1 MGHRALIAYERPDE
15 TYNLHYSHWGGLNLR
30 LRHAITKTT
39 PFGEREP
46 ENTWTERIYEHLQ
59 TASDPELPDV
69 DDDERPWTDVDPEPL
84 ELRLS
89 LEEILST
96 HLNYATHEAF
106 YVVQESFAVEAYR
119 TFWLGFDDVADDA
132 EAMPSIGHGVICP
145 VRWYE
150 GKPVND
156 GYLRGWFDGTKAVIG
171 AFIDRGVFST
181 TQATTYL
188 LERLFLKVEERD
200 SEIQRA
206 DLR

>member
-30 LRHAITKTT
+30 LRYGITERT

-46 ENTWTERIYEHLQ
+46 ETTWTKRVYEHLQ
-59 TASDPELPDV
+59 TATDGDLPDL
-69 DDDERPWTDVDPEPL
+69 DEERPWTDVDPEPL
-84 ELRLS
+84 EVGIS
-89 LEEILST
+89 LEEILTS

-106 YVVQESFAVEAYR
+106 YVVPSSFAVEAYR
-119 TFWLGFDDVADDA
+119 TFWLDFHLIADDA

-150 GKPVND
+150 GEPVGD
-156 GYLRGWFDGTKAVIG
+156 GYLRGWFDGAKEVVG

-188 LERLFLKVEERD
+188 LELLLSQVEERQC
-200 SEIQRA
+200 EVRRA
-206 DLR
+206 DLH